1 MLNSILIALD
11 CSPDS
16 DSVLKSLDSLRLS
29 AKTKLV
35 LCHIFPPDN
44 EDLPDPD
51 RPHQFSSER
60 YKQAKKQLESY
71 QKHIPHSEI
80 EIIGGE
86 PVEEILRLANIYQT
100 DLIIA
105 VFSRV
110 RGNKILERLTVKDS
124 NTPHSC
130 DYRYILGTRGLKGVQ
145 RILNDSVSSQV
156 VADASCSVLVVH
168 TNQEQS

>member
-16 DSVLKSLDSLRLS
+16 DSVLKTLDSLRLS

-51 RPHQFSSER
+51 RPHRFSSER

-100 DLIIA
+100 DLII
-105 VFSRV
+105 
-110 RGNKILERLTVKDS
+110 
-124 NTPHSC
+124 
-130 DYRYILGTRGLKGVQ
+130 LGTRGLKGVQ

>member
-51 RPHQFSSER
+51 RPHRFSSER

-100 DLIIA
+100 DLII
-105 VFSRV
+105 
-110 RGNKILERLTVKDS
+110 
-124 NTPHSC
+124 
-130 DYRYILGTRGLKGVQ
+130 LGTRGLKGVQ

>member
-16 DSVLKSLDSLRLS
+16 DSVLKALDSLRLS

-51 RPHQFSSER
+51 RPHRFSSER

-100 DLIIA
+100 DLII
-105 VFSRV
+105 
-110 RGNKILERLTVKDS
+110 
-124 NTPHSC
+124 
-130 DYRYILGTRGLKGVQ
+130 LGTRGLKGVQ

>member
-1 MLNSILIALD
+1 MLNSILIAFD

-51 RPHQFSSER
+51 RPHRFSSER

-100 DLIIA
+100 DLII
-105 VFSRV
+105 
-110 RGNKILERLTVKDS
+110 
-124 NTPHSC
+124 
-130 DYRYILGTRGLKGVQ
+130 LGTRGLKGVQ

>member
-16 DSVLKSLDSLRLS
+16 DSVLKALDSLRIS

-51 RPHQFSSER
+51 RPHRFSSER
-60 YKQAKKQLESY
+60 YKEAKKQLEKY
-71 QKHIPHSEI
+71 QKKIPHSEI

-86 PVEEILRLANIYQT
+86 AVEEILRLANIYHAE
-100 DLIIA
+100 LI
-105 VFSRV
+105 
-110 RGNKILERLTVKDS
+110 
-124 NTPHSC
+124 
-130 DYRYILGTRGLKGVQ
+130 ILGTRGLKGVE
-145 RILNDSVSSQV
+145 RILQDSVSGQV
-156 VADASCSVLVVH
+156 VAEASCSVLVVH
-168 TNQEQS
+168 PD

>member
-16 DSVLKSLDSLRLS
+16 DSVLKALDSLRLS
-29 AKTKLV
+29 AQTKLV

-71 QKHIPHSEI
+71 QKQIPPSEI

-100 DLIIA
+100 DLII
-105 VFSRV
+105 
-110 RGNKILERLTVKDS
+110 
-124 NTPHSC
+124 
-130 DYRYILGTRGLKGVQ
+130 LGTRGLKGVQ

-156 VADASCSVLVVH
+156 VAEAPCSVLVVH

>member
-16 DSVLKSLDSLRLS
+16 DSVLKALDSLRLS

-51 RPHQFSSER
+51 RPHRFSSQR
-60 YKQAKKQLESY
+60 YKEAKKQLEAY
-71 QKHIPHSEI
+71 QQKLPKSEI

-86 PVEEILRLANIYQT
+86 PVQEILRLANIYQT
-100 DLIIA
+100 DLI
-105 VFSRV
+105 
-110 RGNKILERLTVKDS
+110 
-124 NTPHSC
+124 
-130 DYRYILGTRGLKGVQ
+130 ILGTRGLKGVQ

-168 TNQEQS
+168 INQEQS

>member
-16 DSVLKSLDSLRLS
+16 DSVLKTLDSLRLS

-100 DLIIA
+100 DLII
-105 VFSRV
+105 
-110 RGNKILERLTVKDS
+110 
-124 NTPHSC
+124 
-130 DYRYILGTRGLKGVQ
+130 LGTRGLKGVQ

>member
-1 MLNSILIALD
+1 
-11 CSPDS
+11 
-16 DSVLKSLDSLRLS
+16 
-29 AKTKLV
+29 V

-51 RPHQFSSER
+51 RPHRFSSER
-60 YKQAKKQLESY
+60 YKQAKKQLEAY
-71 QKHIPHSEI
+71 QQKLPKSEI

-100 DLIIA
+100 DLI
-105 VFSRV
+105 
-110 RGNKILERLTVKDS
+110 
-124 NTPHSC
+124 
-130 DYRYILGTRGLKGVQ
+130 ILGTRGLKGVQ

-156 VADASCSVLVVH
+156 VADASCTVLVVH

>member
-16 DSVLKSLDSLRLS
+16 DSVLKALDSLRIS

-51 RPHQFSSER
+51 RPHRFSSER
-60 YKQAKKQLESY
+60 YKEAKKQLEKY
-71 QKHIPHSEI
+71 QKKIPHSEI

-86 PVEEILRLANIYQT
+86 AVEEILRLANIYQT
-100 DLIIA
+100 DLII
-105 VFSRV
+105 
-110 RGNKILERLTVKDS
+110 
-124 NTPHSC
+124 
-130 DYRYILGTRGLKGVQ
+130 LGTRGLKGVE
-145 RILNDSVSSQV
+145 RILQDSVSGQV
-156 VADASCSVLVVH
+156 VAEALCSVLVVH
-168 TNQEQS
+168 PD

>member
-16 DSVLKSLDSLRLS
+16 DSVLKTLDSLRLS

-51 RPHQFSSER
+51 RPHRFSSER
-60 YKQAKKQLESY
+60 YKEAKKQLESY
-71 QKHIPHSEI
+71 QKKIPHSEI

-86 PVEEILRLANIYQT
+86 PVEEILRLASIYHA
-100 DLIIA
+100 DLI
-105 VFSRV
+105 
-110 RGNKILERLTVKDS
+110 
-124 NTPHSC
+124 
-130 DYRYILGTRGLKGVQ
+130 ILGTRGLKGVE
-145 RILNDSVSSQV
+145 RILQDSVSSQV
-156 VADASCSVLVVH
+156 VAEASCSVLVVH
-168 TNQEQS
+168 PDQEQS

>member
-16 DSVLKSLDSLRLS
+16 DTVLKALDSLRIS

-51 RPHQFSSER
+51 RPHRFSSER
-60 YKQAKKQLESY
+60 YKEAKKQLEKY
-71 QKHIPHSEI
+71 QKKIPHSEI

-86 PVEEILRLANIYQT
+86 AVEEILRLANIYHAE
-100 DLIIA
+100 LI
-105 VFSRV
+105 
-110 RGNKILERLTVKDS
+110 
-124 NTPHSC
+124 
-130 DYRYILGTRGLKGVQ
+130 ILGTRGLKGVE
-145 RILNDSVSSQV
+145 RILKDSVSGQV
-156 VADASCSVLVVH
+156 VAEASCSVLVVH
-168 TNQEQS
+168 PDQEQKRVG

>member
-16 DSVLKSLDSLRLS
+16 DTVLKALDSLRLS

-51 RPHQFSSER
+51 RPHRFSSER
-60 YKQAKKQLESY
+60 YKEAKKQLESY
-71 QKHIPHSEI
+71 QKKIPHSEI

-86 PVEEILRLANIYQT
+86 AVEEILRLANIYQV
-100 DLIIA
+100 DLI
-105 VFSRV
+105 
-110 RGNKILERLTVKDS
+110 
-124 NTPHSC
+124 
-130 DYRYILGTRGLKGVQ
+130 ILGTRGLKGVE
-145 RILNDSVSSQV
+145 RILKDSVSGQV
-156 VADASCSVLVVH
+156 VAEASCSVLVVH
-168 TNQEQS
+168 PD

>member
-16 DSVLKSLDSLRLS
+16 DSVLKALDSLRLS

-51 RPHQFSSER
+51 RPHQFSSQR
-60 YKQAKKQLESY
+60 YKEAKKQLESY

-86 PVEEILRLANIYQT
+86 PVQEILRLANIYQT
-100 DLIIA
+100 DLI
-105 VFSRV
+105 
-110 RGNKILERLTVKDS
+110 
-124 NTPHSC
+124 
-130 DYRYILGTRGLKGVQ
+130 ILGTRGLKGVQ

>member
-16 DSVLKSLDSLRLS
+16 DSVLKALDSLRLS

-71 QKHIPHSEI
+71 QKQIPHSEI

-86 PVEEILRLANIYQT
+86 PVEEILRLANIYQYLSQFT
-100 DLIIA
+100 K
-105 VFSRV
+105 V
-110 RGNKILERLTVKDS
+110 RLL
-124 NTPHSC
+124 
-130 DYRYILGTRGLKGVQ
+130 
-145 RILNDSVSSQV
+145 
-156 VADASCSVLVVH
+156 
-168 TNQEQS
+168 

>member
-16 DSVLKSLDSLRLS
+16 DSVLKALDSLRLS

-51 RPHQFSSER
+51 RPHQFSSQR
-60 YKQAKKQLESY
+60 YKEAKKQLEAY
-71 QKHIPHSEI
+71 QQKLPKSEI

-100 DLIIA
+100 DLI
-105 VFSRV
+105 
-110 RGNKILERLTVKDS
+110 
-124 NTPHSC
+124 
-130 DYRYILGTRGLKGVQ
+130 ILGTRGLKGVQ

>member
-16 DSVLKSLDSLRLS
+16 DSVLQSLDSLRLS
-29 AKTKLV
+29 AKTRLV

-71 QKHIPHSEI
+71 QKQIPPSEI

-100 DLIIA
+100 DLII
-105 VFSRV
+105 
-110 RGNKILERLTVKDS
+110 
-124 NTPHSC
+124 
-130 DYRYILGTRGLKGVQ
+130 LGTRGLKGVQ
-145 RILNDSVSSQV
+145 RIFNNSVSSQV

>member
-16 DSVLKSLDSLRLS
+16 DTVLKALDSLRLS

-60 YKQAKKQLESY
+60 YKEAKKQLESY
-71 QKHIPHSEI
+71 QKKIPHSEI

-86 PVEEILRLANIYQT
+86 AVEEILRLANIYQV
-100 DLIIA
+100 DLI
-105 VFSRV
+105 
-110 RGNKILERLTVKDS
+110 
-124 NTPHSC
+124 
-130 DYRYILGTRGLKGVQ
+130 ILGTRGLKGVE
-145 RILNDSVSSQV
+145 RILKDSVSGQV
-156 VADASCSVLVVH
+156 VAEASCSVLVVH
-168 TNQEQS
+168 PD

>member
-29 AKTKLV
+29 AQTKLV

-100 DLIIA
+100 DLII
-105 VFSRV
+105 
-110 RGNKILERLTVKDS
+110 
-124 NTPHSC
+124 
-130 DYRYILGTRGLKGVQ
+130 LGTRGLKGVQ

>member
-16 DSVLKSLDSLRLS
+16 DSVLKALDSLRLS

-86 PVEEILRLANIYQT
+86 PVQEILRLANIYQT
-100 DLIIA
+100 DLI
-105 VFSRV
+105 
-110 RGNKILERLTVKDS
+110 
-124 NTPHSC
+124 
-130 DYRYILGTRGLKGVQ
+130 ILGTRGLKGVQ

>member
-16 DSVLKSLDSLRLS
+16 DSVLKALDSLRLS

-60 YKQAKKQLESY
+60 YKQAKKQLEAY
-71 QKHIPHSEI
+71 QQKLPKSEI

-86 PVEEILRLANIYQT
+86 PVQEILRLANIYQT
-100 DLIIA
+100 DLI
-105 VFSRV
+105 
-110 RGNKILERLTVKDS
+110 
-124 NTPHSC
+124 
-130 DYRYILGTRGLKGVQ
+130 ILGTRGLKGVQ

>member
-16 DSVLKSLDSLRLS
+16 DTVLKALDSLRLS

-51 RPHQFSSER
+51 RPHRFSSER
-60 YKQAKKQLESY
+60 YKEAKKQLEKY
-71 QKHIPHSEI
+71 QKKIPNSEI

-86 PVEEILRLANIYQT
+86 AVEEILRLANIYQV
-100 DLIIA
+100 DLI
-105 VFSRV
+105 
-110 RGNKILERLTVKDS
+110 
-124 NTPHSC
+124 
-130 DYRYILGTRGLKGVQ
+130 ILGTRGLKGVE
-145 RILNDSVSSQV
+145 RILKDSVSGQV
-156 VADASCSVLVVH
+156 VAEASCSVLVVH
-168 TNQEQS
+168 PD

>member
-16 DSVLKSLDSLRLS
+16 DSVLKALDSLRLS
-29 AKTKLV
+29 AQTKLV

-51 RPHQFSSER
+51 RPHRFSSER

-100 DLIIA
+100 DLII
-105 VFSRV
+105 
-110 RGNKILERLTVKDS
+110 
-124 NTPHSC
+124 
-130 DYRYILGTRGLKGVQ
+130 LGTRGLKGVQ

>member
-16 DSVLKSLDSLRLS
+16 DSVLKALDSLRLS

-51 RPHQFSSER
+51 RPHRFSSQR

-100 DLIIA
+100 DLII
-105 VFSRV
+105 
-110 RGNKILERLTVKDS
+110 
-124 NTPHSC
+124 
-130 DYRYILGTRGLKGVQ
+130 LGTRGLKGVQ

>member
-16 DSVLKSLDSLRLS
+16 DSVLKALDSLRLS

-51 RPHQFSSER
+51 RPHRFSSQR

-100 DLIIA
+100 DLII
-105 VFSRV
+105 
-110 RGNKILERLTVKDS
+110 
-124 NTPHSC
+124 
-130 DYRYILGTRGLKGVQ
+130 LGTRGLKGVQ

-168 TNQEQS
+168 INQEQS